1 MTVLNF
7 LIPEILLITSILVLL
22 MVGVFIKN
30 SFEIIYRSSIF
41 LTLLIL
47 LLILT
52 SDIKDIKIFNDSFVI
67 DDFSIYLKIL
77 ILLSTFFIFLI
88 SQRYITDINNNKFE
102 YPIIV
107 LLSILGMFF
116 MVSSN
121 DLILFYLGLEL
132 QSLSLY
138 ILASIDRDNLRS
150 TESGVKYFVLS
161 ALSSGLLLYGC
172 SLLYGFTGSTNFEL
186 IADQLNKENTGAV
199 FAMVFILV
207 GLAFKVSA
215 VPFHMWT
222 PDVYEGAP
230 TSITSYFA
238 VVPKVAGLALL
249 IKFMFVPFSNILLE
263 WQTIIIFISIASMI
277 LGAVAAMIQKNLKRL
292 LAYSSIGHIGY
303 LLIGLASAN
312 FQGIKGLII
321 YVTINQSSHIFW
333 ALIFIYIWAGPHHLL
348 YSALPEWAQN
358 LGVAFSVMLIAPSW
372 GGMINGLLTL
382 RGAWDKV
389 RVDPVLKFMVV
400 AITGYGMATFE
411 GPMLSLKNVNA
422 IAHFSDWIIA
432 HVHVGAL
439 AWNGFLT
446 FGMIYWLVPRLFK
459 TKLYLIRILVLY
471 LLFSLSPLTKNHI
484 SNL

>member
-1 MTVLNF
+1 MF
-7 LIPEILLITSILVLL
+7 PEIFLSLSIFSIL
-22 MVGVFIKN
+22 MVGVFIKK
-30 SFEIIYRSSIF
+30 SFNLIFNLTSLIIIVTISIILTNPNNEERIF
-41 LTLLIL
+41 L
-47 LLILT
+47 
-52 SDIKDIKIFNDSFVI
+52 DSFI
-67 DDFSIYLKIL
+67 RDPFSNYFKIL
-77 ILLSTFFIFLI
+77 ILLSTLFVLNSSKNFIIDNKL
-88 SQRYITDINNNKFE
+88 DKFE
-102 YPIIV
+102 YPIII

-277 LGAVAAMIQKNLKRL
+277 LGAVAAMIQKNFKRL

-303 LLIGLASAN
+303 ALAGVATGAISGYQSA
-312 FQGIKGLII
+312 IVYISI
-321 YVTINQSSHIFW
+321 YVIMNI
-333 ALIFIYIWAGPHHLL
+333 G
-348 YSALPEWAQN
+348 
-358 LGVAFSVMLIAPSW
+358 AFSC
-372 GGMINGLLTL
+372 
-382 RGAWDKV
+382 
-389 RVDPVLKFMVV
+389 
-400 AITGYGMATFE
+400 
-411 GPMLSLKNVNA
+411 
-422 IAHFSDWIIA
+422 
-432 HVHVGAL
+432 
-439 AWNGFLT
+439 
-446 FGMIYWLVPRLFK
+446 
-459 TKLYLIRILVLY
+459 LY
-471 LLFSLSPLTKNHI
+471 LLKKDGQYKENISDLSGISKKHPLIAISLLIILFSLAGVPPLGGFFAKFYVFVAVLEKEMYALAIIGLITTVMSAFYYLKIIKTIYFDDSIITFESTKNRTAQVSI
-484 SNL
+484 FASCAILITFFLYPSILNNLVNTLFVS